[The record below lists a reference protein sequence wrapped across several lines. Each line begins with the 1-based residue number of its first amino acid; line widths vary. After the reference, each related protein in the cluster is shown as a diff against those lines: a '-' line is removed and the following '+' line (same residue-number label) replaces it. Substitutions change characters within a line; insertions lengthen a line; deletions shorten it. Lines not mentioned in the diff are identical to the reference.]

1 MGRRVWIIGIE
12 RRFELVDGLTRE
24 DLTEMSKNLKEVR
37 VNWASIWWKSIGKRV
52 PQVKAQ
58 MGVCA
63 CLF

>member
-37 VNWASIWWKSIGKRV
+37 VNWASI
-52 PQVKAQ
+52 
-58 MGVCA
+58 
-63 CLF
+63 